1 MVFKKLFLISLLVTL
16 LPGCWDNHSSNKN
29 KLLVLNILE
38 PELYQDCHIAGS
50 INVPLEELET
60 YVRDLDVNREIVV
73 YCSNY
78 LCTASAYAA
87 ELLQKLGF
95 KQVFA
100 YEAGLAE
107 WYQRGLLIEGLAK
120 QRYLNIVVAP
130 PKESNINDHKIKII
144 TTEVLAAKM
153 GLKLS

>member
-1 MVFKKLFLISLLVTL
+1 MFFKKLFFISLLVIL
-16 LPGCWDNHSSNKN
+16 LPGCWDKHNSDKN
-29 KLLVLNILE
+29 KLLVLNILDS
-38 PELYQDCHIAGS
+38 ELYQDCHISGS
-50 INVPLEELET
+50 LSVPLDDLET
-60 YVRDLDVNREIVV
+60 YVRDLDVNREIIV

-95 KQVFA
+95 KQVYA

-107 WYQRGLLIEGLAK
+107 WHQRGLPTIGSAQ

-130 PKESNINDHKIKII
+130 PKESDINDHKIKII
-144 TTEVLAAKM
+144 TTEALAAKM